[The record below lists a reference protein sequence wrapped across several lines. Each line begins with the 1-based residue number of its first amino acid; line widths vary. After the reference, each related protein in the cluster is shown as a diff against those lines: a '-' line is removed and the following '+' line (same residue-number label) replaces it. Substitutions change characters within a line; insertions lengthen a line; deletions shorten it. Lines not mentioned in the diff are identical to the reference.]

1 MNPSTALAT
10 VLVDELARCGLAE
23 AVVAPGS
30 RNAPLAMALWEHAER
45 SAGRLRLHVRI
56 DERSAAFL
64 ALGLAKV
71 SGRPV
76 AVVCTS
82 GTAAAHFHA
91 AVIEAGEA
99 GVPLLVLTAD
109 RPPELRGTGANQTI
123 DQLKLYGD
131 AVRWF
136 CEVGV
141 PEARPGMNAYWR
153 SLACRAWASASG
165 AAGTAPGPVHLNLPL
180 REPLVP
186 ATAGA
191 GDPGGEGRGAGDPGE
206 GLAGEAT
213 GWPEPLAGRPGGGPW
228 TVIGGTTAPAALEL
242 PWTERGVVIC
252 GDGSADPAALQQLAG
267 EAGWPVLAEPSSG
280 ARAGPNA
287 PAAYPYLLDSPE
299 FVAAHRPDL
308 IISAGLP
315 GLSRGQLAYLKAASP
330 SGAAPRHVVVAQ
342 APGRWAD
349 PARTATDVAAAVRL
363 AGPGPSGSTGWLAS
377 WLAAGEAAAAAA
389 AGILGA
395 DDALS
400 EPRLAR
406 DLAAA
411 LPDGALLWAASS
423 LPIRDLDQQM
433 APRAGVTVLAN
444 RGASGIDGL
453 ISSACGAA
461 LAHQRAGGGPA
472 VALLG
477 DLAFL
482 HDAPGLFAG
491 PDEPRPDLVLVVVNN
506 DGGGIFSLLEQ
517 AAFPGPFE
525 RVFGTPHRGAL
536 AQAAAAAGCPR
547 RSWTGP
553 PAWPVRCAGTATGPG
568 PGSGWWRCG
577 PAGWRERRCAAACG
591 WRARPR
597 RARLPVPARP
607 TRAREARPARSEPVR
622 RARLSGLPG
631 PGQASSA
638 NCMGRNL
645 AWVSASSAAGS
656 EPLTMPPPANS
667 RARAPSTS
675 AQRSAMPHSPLP
687 CASTQPTGPA

>member
-1 MNPSTALAT
+1 VNPSTALAT
-10 VLVDELARCGLAE
+10 ALVDELARCGLAE

-30 RNAPLAMALWEHAER
+30 RDAPLALALWEHAER

-64 ALGLAKV
+64 ALGLARA
-71 SGRPV
+71 SRRPV

-91 AVIEAGEA
+91 AVIEADEA
-99 GVPLLVLTAD
+99 AVPLLVLTAD

-131 AVRWF
+131 AARWF

-165 AAGTAPGPVHLNLPL
+165 AAGTAPGPVHLNLAL

-186 ATAGA
+186 DTGQ
-191 GDPGGEGRGAGDPGE
+191 P
-206 GLAGEAT
+206 GEAT
-213 GWPEPLAGRPGGGPW
+213 GWPEPLAGRPGGEPW
-228 TVIGGTTAPAALEL
+228 TVIGGTAAPMALEL

-252 GDGSADPAALQQLAG
+252 GDGCADPAPLLRLAE

-280 ARAGPNA
+280 ARAGSSA
-287 PAAYPYLLDSPE
+287 LAAYPYLLDSAE
-299 FVAAHRPDL
+299 FVAVHRPDL
-308 IISAGLP
+308 IVSSGRP
-315 GLSRGQLAYLKAASP
+315 GLSRGQLAYLKTASP

-363 AGPGPSGSTGWLAS
+363 AGPGAPGGGWLAS
-377 WLAAGEAAAAAA
+377 WLAADQAAAAAA
-389 AGILGA
+389 AAILDA
-395 DDALS
+395 DDTLS

-433 APRAGVTVLAN
+433 VPREGVTVLAN

-461 LAHQRAGGGPA
+461 LAHQRAGRGPA

-491 PDEPRPDLVLVVVNN
+491 PEEPRPDLVLVVVNN

-525 RVFGTPHRGAL
+525 RVFGTPHGGAL
-536 AQAAAAAGCPR
+536 AQAAAAAGLSATILDRASGLAGALRGDGQRPGAGIR
-547 RSWTGP
+547 MVE
-553 PAWPVRCAGTATGPG
+553 VRTSRAAGTALRGRLQAACT
-568 PGSGWWRCG
+568 
-577 PAGWRERRCAAACG
+577 AAAG
-591 WRARPR
+591 Q
-597 RARLPVPARP
+597 PAR
-607 TRAREARPARSEPVR
+607 TRQARPA
-622 RARLSGLPG
+622 G
-631 PGQASSA
+631 P
-638 NCMGRNL
+638 
-645 AWVSASSAAGS
+645 
-656 EPLTMPPPANS
+656 
-667 RARAPSTS
+667 
-675 AQRSAMPHSPLP
+675 
-687 CASTQPTGPA
+687 

>member
-1 MNPSTALAT
+1 MNPATALAT

-30 RNAPLAMALWEHAER
+30 RNAPLAMALWEEAAR

-64 ALGLAKV
+64 ALGLAKL
-71 SGRPV
+71 SRRPV

-109 RPPELRGTGANQTI
+109 RPPELRGTGANQTV

-153 SLACRAWASASG
+153 SLACRAWASA
-165 AAGTAPGPVHLNLPL
+165 AGTAGTMPGPVHLNLSL

-186 ATAGA
+186 DRAGA
-191 GDPGGEGRGAGDPGE
+191 GPSDQAAAGHAAED
-206 GLAGEAT
+206 A
-213 GWPEPLAGRPGGGPW
+213 GWPGPLAGRGGGMPW
-228 TVIGGTTAPAALEL
+228 TVIGGAQPPPVLEL
-242 PWTERGVVIC
+242 PWTERGVVVC
-252 GDGSADPAALQQLAG
+252 GDGSADPAALLRRAA

-280 ARAGPNA
+280 ARTGPGA
-287 PAAYPYLLDSPE
+287 LAAYPYLLESAE
-299 FVAAHRPDL
+299 FVARHRPEV
-308 IISAGLP
+308 IVSAGRP
-315 GLSRGQLAYLKAASP
+315 GLSRAQLGYLKTAAP
-330 SGAAPRHVVVAQ
+330 AGAPPRHVVIAQ
-342 APGRWAD
+342 GPGHWAD

-363 AGPGPSGSTGWLAS
+363 AGARLARSGWLAS
-377 WLAAGEAAAAAA
+377 WLAADAAACDAASA
-389 AGILGA
+389 ILDA
-395 DDALS
+395 DEAPS

-406 DLAAA
+406 DLAAG

-433 APRAGVTVLAN
+433 APRAGVTVLAS

-453 ISSACGAA
+453 ISSASGAA

-472 VALLG
+472 AALIG

-491 PDEPRPDLVLVVVNN
+491 PEEPRPDLLLVVVNN
-506 DGGGIFSLLEQ
+506 DGGGIFSMLEQ
-517 AAFPGPFE
+517 AAFPAPFE
-525 RVFGTPHRGAL
+525 RVFGTPHGGAL
-536 AQAAAAAGCPR
+536 GQVAAAAGVPAVTLER
-547 RSWTGP
+547 ASGLAGALKGEGLPGTGIRMVE
-553 PAWPVRCAGTATGPG
+553 VRTSRAAGTALRGRLRAACTAAAARAGPG
-568 PGSGWWRCG
+568 
-577 PAGWRERRCAAACG
+577 
-591 WRARPR
+591 
-597 RARLPVPARP
+597 
-607 TRAREARPARSEPVR
+607 
-622 RARLSGLPG
+622 
-631 PGQASSA
+631 
-638 NCMGRNL
+638 
-645 AWVSASSAAGS
+645 
-656 EPLTMPPPANS
+656 
-667 RARAPSTS
+667 
-675 AQRSAMPHSPLP
+675 
-687 CASTQPTGPA
+687 